1 MDLLLFLWKSIE
13 NVLFFMQKVYIFP
26 LINKVINISIV
37 YRVEK
42 FTQSDLKKWHI
53 KAHAFRI

>member
-13 NVLFFMQKVYIFP
+13 NVLFFMQKVNIFP

-42 FTQSDLKKWHI
+42 STQSALENVI
-53 KAHAFRI
+53 